1 MKNFS
6 SLYAFYSWNGD
17 IEKEELEEQMRG
29 FAAQGFTGLFIHARA
44 V

>member
-6 SLYAFYSWNGD
+6 SLYAFFSWNGD
-17 IEKEELEEQMRG
+17 IEKEELEEPMRG
-29 FAAQGFTGLFIHARA
+29 FAAPG